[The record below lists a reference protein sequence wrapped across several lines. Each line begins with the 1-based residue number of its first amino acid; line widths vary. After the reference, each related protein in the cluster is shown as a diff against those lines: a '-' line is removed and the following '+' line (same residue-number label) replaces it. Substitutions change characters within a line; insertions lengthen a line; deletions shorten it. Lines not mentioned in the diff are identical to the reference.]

1 MRIGFVGLGNLGCVL
16 ATAMAYKGHNVLG
29 YDIDPK
35 KMVKGPRP
43 LKESGPE
50 GTGNFDDWF
59 INEDRLQFANNIQEV
74 ADHSEIIFVCVATP
88 HAPEYEG
95 ISIAPK
101 ETSDFNYEYL
111 VNCIKELSQ
120 VVSRDTVISVV
131 STVLP
136 GTMKKYV
143 KEYLNPHMKLC
154 YNPATPAMGTSFN
167 DFLNQEFVL
176 IGVDD
181 VQAADKV
188 EWFYKTICNSPCRR
202 MSVESA
208 ELTKVVYNTYI
219 TQKICY
225 AQTVMEMAYKIPEV
239 NVEDVLGTIQIS
251 NKRLINKAYLNAGMH
266 DSGACHP
273 RDLIALSHLS
283 QELDLSYDWFGQM
296 VRCREDQMA
305 FISGLVADEYDKIF
319 GGNIL
324 SPALVICGYTFK
336 RESNITTGSSALL
349 CRYILDSEWGYKVT
363 LYDPKIDGEFNFTE
377 ATIFLI
383 GMNHD
388 EIPHLPFP
396 NGSVI
401 VDPFR
406 FVPDREGLKVIRI
419 GE

>member
-1 MRIGFVGLGNLGCVL
+1 MNVGFIGLGNLGCVV
-16 ATAMAYKGHNVLG
+16 ATGMAYKGHEVMG
-29 YDIDPK
+29 YDIDPN
-35 KMVKGPRP
+35 KMVKAPRP
-43 LKESGPE
+43 LQEAGPD

-59 INEDRLQFANNIQEV
+59 INEDRLQFAYDLKQLV
-74 ADHSEIIFVCVATP
+74 DFSDIIFVCVATP
-88 HAPEYEG
+88 HGKEYEG

-101 ETSDFNYEYL
+101 ETADFNYEYL
-111 VNCIKELSQ
+111 NTCIKQLSTL
-120 VVSRDTVISVV
+120 VERDTVIAVI

-136 GTMKKYV
+136 GTMKKHV
-143 KEYLNPHMKLC
+143 KPFLNEHMKLC
-154 YNPATPAMGTSFN
+154 YNPATPAMGTSMS

-181 VQAADKV
+181 IDAANTV
-188 EWFYKTICNSPCRR
+188 EDFYKTICNAPCRR

-225 AQTVMEMAYKIPEV
+225 AQVVMEMAYKIPEV
-239 NVEDVLGTIQIS
+239 NVDDVLGTIQIS
-251 NKRLINKAYLNAGMH
+251 NKRLISKAYLNGGMH

-283 QELDLSYDWFGQM
+283 KDLELSYDWFGQM
-296 VRCREDQMA
+296 VRCREEQMG
-305 FISGLVADEYDKIF
+305 FIAGIVADEYDAMFEGEWF
-319 GGNIL
+319 G
-324 SPALVICGYTFK
+324 PELVICGYTFK

-349 CRYILDSEWGYKVT
+349 CQHILEKEWGYKVIM
-363 LYDPKIDGEFNFTE
+363 YDPKLDGEFNITK
-377 ATIFLI
+377 TSVFLI

-388 EIPHLPFP
+388 EIPDLPFP
-396 NGSVI
+396 EGSVI

-406 FVPDREGLKVIRI
+406 YMPDREGLKVIRI